1 MDTLTE
7 TITAANETALK
18 ALTSVQ
24 EQILAVHRELS
35 AAYAKAFDVPAWVP
49 SATPLTD
56 VSVDSL
62 VEQAYEFQ
70 AQKLEAD
77 KQFALGLVNAWT
89 APATKATKSS
99 RTSK

>member
-7 TITAANETALK
+7 SITAANETALK

-24 EQILAVHRELS
+24 EQILAAHRELS
-35 AAYAKAFDVPAWVP
+35 ARYAKAFDVPGWVP
-49 SATPLTD
+49 SPTPLTD
-56 VSVDSL
+56 VSVDSF

-77 KQFALGLVNAWT
+77 KQFAVGLVNAWT
-89 APATKATKSS
+89 TAATKATKSS